1 MSALHT
7 IEVRWFPT
15 TQPFPIADYFEDA
28 HQAPE
33 RTDWYAVP
41 CDDGSGVKLRE
52 GRLETKLRSA
62 SLGQFDFSDA
72 ITGNLETWSKWGV
85 ELDPTDAPTERILA
99 AANWLSV
106 TKLRYVRRFEIS
118 GNQISE
124 TLERPENGCSFELT
138 KLTIDGHNYWTT
150 GFEAVMQP
158 AEQGQRS
165 LQDNLC
171 KIFDLIMAERPLPA
185 ASVET
190 SIGYPAWLSQ
200 KFAR

>member
-7 IEVRWFPT
+7 IEVRWFPA
-15 TQPFPIADYFEDA
+15 TQPFPIADYFADA

-62 SLGQFDFSDA
+62 SLGQFNFSDA

-85 ELDPTDAPTERILA
+85 ELDPTDSPTDSILA

-106 TKLRYVRRFEIS
+106 TKLRYVRRFAIS
-118 GNQISE
+118 NNQISE
-124 TLERPENGCSFELT
+124 TLERSASGCSFELT
-138 KLTIDGHNYWTT
+138 KLIINGQHYWTT
-150 GFEAVMQP
+150 GFEAVVQSR
-158 AEQGQRS
+158 EQGQQS
-165 LQDNLC
+165 LQRNLC
-171 KIFDLIMAERPLPA
+171 TVFELIMAERPLPA

-190 SIGYPAWLSQ
+190 SVGYPAWLNQ
-200 KFAR
+200 TFAL